1 MSPVRGVVAMTQAGR
16 RGDVLH
22 SISALEWD
30 LAIVTDEDVKA
41 AKLRQLSKLKEEL
54 KTLKEVGE

>member
-1 MSPVRGVVAMTQAGR
+1 MTQAGR